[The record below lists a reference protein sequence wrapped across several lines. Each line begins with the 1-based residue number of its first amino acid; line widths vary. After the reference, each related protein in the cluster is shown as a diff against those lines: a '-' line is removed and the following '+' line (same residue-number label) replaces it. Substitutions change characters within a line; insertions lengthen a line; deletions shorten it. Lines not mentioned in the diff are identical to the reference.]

1 MVLGIIPN
9 TKFVYSLN
17 PAVAGFF
24 LSSSESISKMTKKG
38 LGNGQKENKSRN
50 KKVNNDYKN
59 LKYVQ
64 NRQ

>member
-1 MVLGIIPN
+1 M
-9 TKFVYSLN
+9 SLQAEN

-38 LGNGQKENKSRN
+38 LENGQKENKSRN

>member
-1 MVLGIIPN
+1 
-9 TKFVYSLN
+9 
-17 PAVAGFF
+17 
-24 LSSSESISKMTKKG
+24 MTKKG
-38 LGNGQKENKSRN
+38 LENGQKENKSRN

>member
-1 MVLGIIPN
+1 
-9 TKFVYSLN
+9 
-17 PAVAGFF
+17 
-24 LSSSESISKMTKKG
+24 MTEKG
-38 LGNGQKENKSRN
+38 LKNGQKAKKSRN